1 MRWANLIGI
10 PLISLGGSAVAQSVN
25 QSVRGLETCFQTA
38 RVADSICEKQT
49 DPQERLNCF
58 EKTRTA
64 QLECLK
70 HVLPDKPGPSA
81 NSPEAAPSAPPP
93 SAASEAPEEVM
104 PKDRNPAGS
113 SSLSTDNAPKADVKT
128 IPEIPTR
135 PDEPTG
141 TIQSDTK
148 TIPKAAAPSLTKKDW
163 IISETTSPI
172 DYSPLVTALVQPAQQ
187 VNNGPISL
195 TIRCRAKST
204 ELALQFQGDISAAK
218 TSEVQLDYQIDD
230 QAFVKQRWIWSAGG
244 RTAVYKGDPIPLLQS
259 IPEGARLKIRAS
271 ESDEAQEGA
280 TFLLIGLDSVRKRVG
295 AACKWATL
303 QTKTSS
309 PRR

>member
-1 MRWANLIGI
+1 MRWASLIAI

-81 NSPEAAPSAPPP
+81 NAPETVPPAPPP

-113 SSLSTDNAPKADVKT
+113 SNASENAPKADVKT
-128 IPEIPTR
+128 IPAIPTR
-135 PDEPTG
+135 PEESTA

-148 TIPKAAAPSLTKKDW
+148 TIPKAAASSLTKKDW

-172 DYSPLVTALVQPAQQ
+172 DYSPLVTALIQPAQQ
-187 VNNGPISL
+187 VSNGPVSL

-204 ELALQFQGDISAAK
+204 ELALQFQGDNNPAK
-218 TSEVQLDYQIDD
+218 TGEAQLDYQIDD

-259 IPEGARLKIRAS
+259 IPDGARLKIRAS
-271 ESDEAQEGA
+271 ESDDAQQGA
-280 TFLLIGLDSVRKRVG
+280 TFLLIGLDPVRKRVG
-295 AACKWATL
+295 AACKWAAL
-303 QTKTSS
+303 QTQTSS